1 MKTIPGAASSLDPP
15 GLVGNS
21 AEISLIPRLP
31 TVDDKVSLRIKDEFP
46 ASNAVIRVLSGTSSG
61 RLIVVDPGPTDPS
74 MSIAYLDAGTYHE
87 CLWPD
92 AERPS
97 F

>member
-21 AEISLIPRLP
+21 AEISLISRLP

-61 RLIVVDPGPTDPS
+61 R
-74 MSIAYLDAGTYHE
+74 
-87 CLWPD
+87 
-92 AERPS
+92 
-97 F
+97 